1 MKSYF
6 KINKKLPI
14 ETVVSF
20 DAQCFWGIYY
30 CHFYFWST
38 KFVYL
43 IYGQTTERSSSV
55 DSSNHFS
62 GHFHPVSN
70 QSCVLHAWI
79 HDHKTILPL
88 LGYGARLTLCCCKQT
103 YSFTSSSGQMWAQI
117 NLHRVGKEI
126 SLHAAARWKSL
137 QTSRPW
143 KQQQNCKTE

>member
-1 MKSYF
+1 MFLGNLLLSLLF
-6 KINKKLPI
+6 LIHKICI
-14 ETVVSF
+14 
-20 DAQCFWGIYY
+20 
-30 CHFYFWST
+30 
-38 KFVYL
+38 L

-62 GHFHPVSN
+62 GHFYPVSN

-88 LGYGARLTLCCCKQT
+88 LGYGAGLTLCCCKQT

-126 SLHAAARWKSL
+126 SLHAAACWKSL